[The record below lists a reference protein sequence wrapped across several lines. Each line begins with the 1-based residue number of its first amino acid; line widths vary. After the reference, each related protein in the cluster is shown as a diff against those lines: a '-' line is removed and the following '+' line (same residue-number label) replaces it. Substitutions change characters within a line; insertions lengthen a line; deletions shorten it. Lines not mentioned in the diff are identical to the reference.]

1 MNNKTLN
8 NIFKG
13 DKVIWMVFFFLCVIS
28 VVEVFS
34 ASSELTYKGG
44 NYMAP
49 ILKHMALLLIGI
61 VFMVVTL
68 NIKCKYFK
76 IVTPFMIIISL
87 ITLLWVFVA
96 GQSTNGAQR
105 WIALLGF
112 QFQPSE
118 IAKGT
123 MILATAQILSAMQ
136 TDKGAD
142 KHAMGYIIVVW
153 LMLVPLIMVE
163 NLSTAALLSLVV
175 LIMMVVGRV
184 PGKQLGK
191 LLGLLTLTG
200 IFVIS
205 VVWFTGKDETG
216 VC

>member
-61 VFMVVTL
+61 VCMVVTL

-105 WIALLGF
+105 WIALLGLF
-112 QFQPSE
+112 HSSWSKTCLRP
-118 IAKGT
+118 
-123 MILATAQILSAMQ
+123 
-136 TDKGAD
+136 
-142 KHAMGYIIVVW
+142 HCCR
-153 LMLVPLIMVE
+153 
-163 NLSTAALLSLVV
+163 SL
-175 LIMMVVGRV
+175 
-184 PGKQLGK
+184 
-191 LLGLLTLTG
+191 
-200 IFVIS
+200 
-205 VVWFTGKDETG
+205 
-216 VC
+216 C